1 MPATSK
7 PLLLT
12 VRTLIKNAAGL
23 SLDCAH
29 HATSSRHVM
38 AKYVDNA
45 RRATRI
51 LFWVIIVMG
60 GLVVAHTA
68 AWAFYKHRGW
78 RLPRLLPFPR
88 LEVYFAMFML
98 APMATCAG
106 RACCRPDSSMLELA
120 LSRQRTC

>member
-1 MPATSK
+1 MPVLASTHCDEVQHTSN
-7 PLLLT
+7 P
-12 VRTLIKNAAGL
+12 
-23 SLDCAH
+23 
-29 HATSSRHVM
+29 
-38 AKYVDNA
+38 

-51 LFWVIIVMG
+51 LFWVIVVMG

-68 AWAFYKHRGW
+68 AWAVYRRNGW

-106 RACCRPDSSMLELA
+106 RA
-120 LSRQRTC
+120 SRWCKMSTLHSIVHTHARMQPANLTRAMGPNT